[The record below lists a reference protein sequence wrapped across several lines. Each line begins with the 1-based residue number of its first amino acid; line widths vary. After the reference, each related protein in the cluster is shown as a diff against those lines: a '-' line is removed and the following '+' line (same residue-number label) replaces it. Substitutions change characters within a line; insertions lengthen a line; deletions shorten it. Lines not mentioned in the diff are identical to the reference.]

1 MAAGAGVG
9 AGARELVAGAV
20 DDFLG
25 ESAGGCDCAAGGDED
40 GEARGA
46 FRAVFGGGVCDCV
59 GAGELFAAAAG
70 VTARAQ
76 HLTSERKLAGWG

>member
-1 MAAGAGVG
+1 MAAGVGAGVG
-9 AGARELVAGAV
+9 AGELVAGAV

-25 ESAGGCDCAAGGDED
+25 ESAGGRDCTAGGDED
-40 GEARGA
+40 REARGA

-70 VTARAQ
+70 VTAQR
-76 HLTSERKLAGWG
+76 LTSERKLAGWG